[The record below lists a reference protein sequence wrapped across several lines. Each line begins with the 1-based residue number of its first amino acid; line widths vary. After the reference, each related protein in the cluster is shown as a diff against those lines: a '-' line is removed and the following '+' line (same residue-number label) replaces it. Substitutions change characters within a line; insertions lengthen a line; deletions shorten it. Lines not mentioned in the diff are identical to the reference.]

1 MLGLKKGTISFIE
14 RNEEWDTI
22 AQREIEH
29 LKVLFGPVAKDVQQI
44 GSGCE
49 ILAYEIAN
57 CKLVYAYFGYCGCC
71 FIL

>member
-29 LKVLFGPVAKDVQQI
+29 LKVLFGPVAKD
-44 GSGCE
+44 
-49 ILAYEIAN
+49 AN
-57 CKLVYAYFGYCGCC
+57 RQRSY
-71 FIL
+71 

>member
-29 LKVLFGPVAKDVQQI
+29 LKVLFGPCCKR
-44 GSGCE
+44 CT
-49 ILAYEIAN
+49 AN
-57 CKLVYAYFGYCGCC
+57 RQRSY
-71 FIL
+71 

>member
-29 LKVLFGPVAKDVQQI
+29 LKVAIWPCCKR
-44 GSGCE
+44 CT
-49 ILAYEIAN
+49 AN
-57 CKLVYAYFGYCGCC
+57 RQRSY
-71 FIL
+71 